1 MKTIRFHEYGD
12 PHVLQ
17 LDDLPTPDP
26 AAGQVRVR
34 LTAAGVNF
42 IDTYQ
47 RRGRYPV
54 PLPYT
59 PGSEG
64 AGVVD
69 ALGADVTL
77 FRVGDP
83 VAFAM
88 TPGAYAESVIVPAD
102 KLVPVPP
109 SVGLKLAAA
118 VMLQGMTAHYLTD
131 ATFPL
136 HAGHTALVHA
146 AAGGTGQLIVQMA
159 KQRGA
164 RVIATVSTEAKAEIA
179 RGVGADAVILY
190 TQQDFEIETRRLTD
204 GVGVD
209 VVYDSVGATTFE
221 QSLKSLKPRGLLAL
235 FGAASGPVP
244 PFDLARLNGLGSL
257 FVTRPSLGHYLLTRE
272 ELLRRAGAVFAGIA
286 DGWLHP
292 AIDREFALAD
302 AAAAHTALEG
312 RESLG
317 KFVLLL

>member
-286 DGWLHP
+286 DGWLRP
-292 AIDREFALAD
+292 AIHREFALAD

>member
-272 ELLRRAGAVFAGIA
+272 ELLRRAGAVFVGIA
-286 DGWLHP
+286 DGWLCP

>member
-272 ELLRRAGAVFAGIA
+272 ELLRRAGAVFVGIA
-286 DGWLHP
+286 DGWLRP

>member
-88 TPGAYAESVIVPAD
+88 IPGAYAESVIVPAD

-286 DGWLHP
+286 DGWLRP

>member
-286 DGWLHP
+286 DGWLRP